1 MTHIDTDELPF
12 GDDSTQ
18 PVAQTELEIS
28 PQRAAI
34 MEAVS
39 TILSNI
45 GEDPQ
50 REGLQKTP
58 YRVAKMYDEL
68 LDGYHTD
75 LDQLVNNALYTTD
88 YDEMVIVKNIE
99 YFSFCEHHFLPFWGV
114 AHIAYIPNGK
124 VIGLSKI
131 PRIVD
136 MFARRLQ
143 IQETLTQQIANTISQ
158 LLAPH
163 GVAVMIEG
171 VHMCAMMRGVKKQKS
186 SMVTTALTGKFKE
199 DRPTRQ
205 EFFSHLGNRMREFS

>member
-1 MTHIDTDELPF
+1 MTHMDTDELLF

-18 PVAQTELEIS
+18 PVAQTDLEIS

-68 LDGYHTD
+68 LEGYHTN
-75 LDQLVNNALYTTD
+75 LDQLVNNALYTSD
-88 YDEMVIVKNIE
+88 YDEMVVVKNIE
-99 YFSFCEHHFLPFWGV
+99 YFSFCEHHLLPFWGV

-131 PRIVD
+131 PRVVD

-143 IQETLTQQIANTISQ
+143 IQETLTQQIANTISR

-163 GVAVMIEG
+163 GVAVMLEG

-186 SMVTTALTGKFKE
+186 SMVTTALIGKFKE
-199 DRPTRQ
+199 DRATRQ
-205 EFFSHLGNRMREFS
+205 EFFSHVGNRTEDFS

>member
-50 REGLQKTP
+50 REGLKKTP

-68 LDGYHTD
+68 LEGYHTD
-75 LDQLVNNALYTTD
+75 LDQLVNNALYTSD

-99 YFSFCEHHFLPFWGV
+99 YFSFCEHHLLPFWGV

-131 PRIVD
+131 PRVVD

-143 IQETLTQQIANTISQ
+143 IQETLTQQIANTISD
-158 LLAPH
+158 LLAPQ
-163 GVAVMIEG
+163 GVAVMLEG

-186 SMVTTALTGKFKE
+186 SMVTTALIGKFKE

-205 EFFSHLGNRMREFS
+205 EFFSHIGNRSGDFS